1 MFALTTLVA
10 LTLTS
15 SIAVP
20 SAPAAATPQVASGQ
34 ETTVTGVIIK
44 READTFTLMDQR
56 GQEVKVTLT
65 SETTVKEK
73 KRRIRS
79 AAART
84 MPRPIC
90 SAALTWK

>member
-10 LTLTS
+10 LTLTAP
-15 SIAVP
+15 IAVK
-20 SAPAAATPQVASGQ
+20 SAPAAAPPQVSSGQ

-44 READTFTLMDQR
+44 RDADTFTLMDPH

-73 KRRIRS
+73 KAQPVPQRQELCHDQS
-79 AAART
+79 A
-84 MPRPIC
+84 PRP
-90 SAALTWK
+90 